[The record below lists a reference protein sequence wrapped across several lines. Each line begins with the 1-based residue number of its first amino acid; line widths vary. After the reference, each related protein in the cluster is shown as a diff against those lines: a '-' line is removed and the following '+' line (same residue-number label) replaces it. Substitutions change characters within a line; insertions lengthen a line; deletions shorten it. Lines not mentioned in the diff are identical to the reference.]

1 MNPSGSGKLDPN
13 DPQYESSEE
22 FKGLSEEEQQPLLDN
37 WQRQYDDEESAS
49 VAGSLGLTLGV
60 EIECILLQNKLLDDR
75 PMMLS
80 EKKVWSGQEVIHAAL
95 SKPMGI
101 ICGKCGDFHEW
112 ELPLNEVGSEWLEG
126 GYEPNY
132 DNWTVGTDVLQL
144 TTLLDKAFIPDFDRF
159 NEYGIEIRSRILHV
173 AGHSIKAD
181 QRSDCQHRPEVSY
194 QDEIRAVYERLHE
207 EFLNPNLSAQ
217 ERAWR
222 LFSNHSCGL
231 HVHIGNGGPHRRLP
245 LRVVKNILNLHLANE
260 RQIDNL
266 HSSTRIDGS
275 ALLTGGPH
283 EQNDGEV
290 KNCPE
295 SSHFIKI
302 AHNAQIEILTSIDP
316 AELCYP
322 ANQFSRNR
330 SIEQDARLMNIPA
343 WNRIVAKAKTLND
356 LHDIHYEAMK
366 WCVVNISHT
375 QRHVAG
381 EKKQPKQTIEF
392 RQAAGTL
399 EYQETLAWIDVL
411 VRLVKYAD
419 SKSPQNVLEICEN
432 IWMSPMWSTLDFLDM
447 LGLRKKDETFK
458 HYKRLLGLRNR
469 QASRTGDFD
478 YSAAESFAKDLRL
491 AETFGREDFF
501 YEIMK
506 FFAVMQFQEKCP
518 DTVNQRIHEKFM
530 TGGYGQFE
538 KNFLRNFAHDEDWY
552 YEGVPKNVL
561 QGRLSV
567 GWKLNDPI
575 PDAPLADPEDD
586 EDE

>member
-1 MNPSGSGKLDPN
+1 MNPSESGKLDPN

-22 FKGLSEEEQQPLLDN
+22 FKALSEKEQEPLLDN

-49 VAGSLGLTLGV
+49 VAGPLDLTLGV
-60 EIECILLQNKLLDDR
+60 EIECVLLQNKLIDSRL
-75 PMMLS
+75 PLN
-80 EKKVWSGQEVIHAAL
+80 EQEIWLGQEVIHAAL
-95 SKPMGI
+95 CKPMKI
-101 ICGKCGDFHEW
+101 VCGKCCDVHEW
-112 ELPLNEVGSEWLEG
+112 QLPLNEVGGEWLEG
-126 GYEPNY
+126 GCEPNY
-132 DNWTVGTDVLQL
+132 DNWTVGTDLLHVK
-144 TTLLDKAFIPDFDRF
+144 TLLDKAFIPDFDKF
-159 NEYGIEIRSRILHV
+159 NEYGLEVRSRILHV
-173 AGHSIKAD
+173 AGHNIKAD
-181 QRSDCQHRPEVSY
+181 QRSDCQYRPEISY

-207 EFLNPNLSAQ
+207 EFLNPNLSA
-217 ERAWR
+217 EEKAWR

-283 EQNDGEV
+283 QPNDQEV

-295 SSHFIKI
+295 SSHFIKMADRAKI
-302 AHNAQIEILTSIDP
+302 GLPTSIDP
-316 AELCYP
+316 DQLRYP

-330 SIEQDARLMNIPA
+330 SIEQDARSMNIPA
-343 WNRIVAKAKTLND
+343 WNRIIASAKTLND
-356 LHDIHYEAMK
+356 LHDIHWDAMK

-375 QRHVAG
+375 QRPVAG

-392 RQAAGTL
+392 RQAVGTL
-399 EYQETLAWIDVL
+399 DYTETLAWIDVL
-411 VRLVKYAD
+411 VKLVKYAD

-447 LGLRKKDETFK
+447 LGLKKKDETFK
-458 HYKRLLGLRNR
+458 HYKHVLGLR
-469 QASRTGDFD
+469 SRAAQYGDFD
-478 YSAAESFAKDLRL
+478 HFAAESFAKELRL

-506 FFAVMQFQEKCP
+506 FFAAMKFGEKRP

-538 KNFLRNFAHDEDWY
+538 KTFLRNFAHDEDWY
-552 YEGVPKNVL
+552 YDGVPKNVL
-561 QGRLSV
+561 QGRLLV
-567 GWKLNDPI
+567 GWKLHDPI
-575 PDAPLADPEDD
+575 PDDPLADPEDD